1 MVVLMGLACI
11 RRKPMA
17 SVLGIVV
24 VASFSVEGGQPDCG
38 YSIECCVL
46 VLCFFMLLC
55 SLFIEQSI
63 YLLYTKST
71 IRGFVF
77 ETPR

>member
-1 MVVLMGLACI
+1 V
-11 RRKPMA
+11 A

-38 YSIECCVL
+38 YSIECCVQ

-55 SLFIEQSI
+55 SLFIEQFNKKDRV
-63 YLLYTKST
+63 YH
-71 IRGFVF
+71 FNA
-77 ETPR
+77 ETGGNPPN